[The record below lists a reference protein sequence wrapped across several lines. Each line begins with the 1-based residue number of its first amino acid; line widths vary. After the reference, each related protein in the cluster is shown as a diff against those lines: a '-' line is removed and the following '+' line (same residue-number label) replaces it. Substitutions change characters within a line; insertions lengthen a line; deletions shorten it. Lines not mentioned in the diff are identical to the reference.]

1 MADTDRNA
9 TPSPSVRRRRRWRG
23 RLAGLGLLGL
33 AAGAALAAG
42 QWATTRIEDRLA
54 ARVRAELAQQ
64 SLDWARIAADGLEVR
79 LTGTAPD
86 EIQHLRAVA
95 AASGAAASVTG
106 LSRVSD
112 AVTVASADRPAPP
125 PFRLEILRNE
135 QGTSVIGLAPRAM
148 QRRPLIERLGRAA
161 GPARLTD
168 LLELADHPVP
178 DHWDAAVGFAV
189 AAAEQ
194 MPRAKIAVT
203 PGRVEITAVTNGQAE
218 KTRLEQALSLAL
230 PAGVVLATHITAP
243 RPVIAPFVLEI
254 ARDAEGTSLSRCSA
268 DTIPSRDAIL
278 AAAAEAGVA
287 GTPGCEV
294 GLGAPSPQWS
304 AAAVAGIE
312 ALAALPAGR
321 LTITD
326 TQVVLDA
333 PAQATEG
340 FAAARDRLA
349 QALPR
354 SFALTAMLAPP
365 APGDPAAGDAPPQLV
380 VDTGPQGVRLQ
391 GAVPDERMGAA
402 LASLVAAR
410 LGPADAAGLTVR
422 GDTPPGW
429 AARGMAAVEALDVL
443 DRGTATVTPA
453 LIALDGTTGNPA
465 AAAEIAARL
474 GMRLGAGAAYEL
486 ALSYDPR
493 LDPASDLPDGQ
504 QCVDA
509 LNTAMQQA
517 EIGFEP
523 NRAALAGEVGPSIA
537 ALAER
542 LEPCSDFRIE
552 VGGHTDSQGSAEF
565 NRKLS
570 ADRARA
576 VIAALAEAGA
586 DTRHLTAVGHG
597 ADRPVA
603 TNATPEGREANRR
616 IEFRLLSPEPV
627 TTEPPVQITT
637 RGVTVAVEAA
647 NGAAAPDRG
656 AEGQDTSPEDAGTGK
671 EGGATTPDSDAERQ
685 NAGPEGAVAD
695 GRDASQAPPEEAAE
709 GGAAEAASEAAAE
722 GDGAEDAAGATAE
735 DAGGAT
741 ADDAP
746 SATGDAGD
754 TPIPATAALAPVAAP
769 GGSPPE
775 DSAPEASAADAPAG
789 EASATDSPQ
798 PGAPED
804 AGADGTTPLQDG
816 TDAAATTAPAGDIG
830 AAADIEADGPSSPQ
844 DSADAA
850 AATAPAGEA
859 GAPEDAEGGSTTPP
873 QDSADAAAA
882 TALAGDTGAPD
893 DAEADG
899 VIPPQDGT
907 NAAAAT
913 TPAGEAGAAAGTG
926 ADGTLSPQDAAA
938 AAPEGTAPRPPP
950 ARPSR

>member
-9 TPSPSVRRRRRWRG
+9 TPSPSVRGRRRWRG

-278 AAAAEAGVA
+278 AAASEAGVA

-312 ALAALPAGR
+312 ALAALPAGQ

-333 PAQATEG
+333 PAQAAEG

-354 SFALTAMLAPP
+354 SFALTATLAPP
-365 APGDPAAGDAPPQLV
+365 APGDPAAGDGPLQLLV
-380 VDTGPQGVRLQ
+380 STGPQGVRLQ

-410 LGPADAAGLTVR
+410 LGPADAAGLAVR

-576 VIAALAEAGA
+576 VIAALAEVGA

-637 RGVTVAVEAA
+637 RGVTVAVAAA

-656 AEGQDTSPEDAGTGK
+656 AEGQDASPEGAGTG
-671 EGGATTPDSDAERQ
+671 GDDGTTTPDSDAERQ

-695 GRDASQAPPEEAAE
+695 DGDAAQAPPEETAE
-709 GGAAEAASEAAAE
+709 DDAAEAASEAAAE

-735 DAGGAT
+735 DPGGAA

-746 SATGDAGD
+746 SASGDAGD
-754 TPIPATAALAPVAAP
+754 DTPTPATAAPAPEAAS
-769 GGSPPE
+769 GGSAPE
-775 DSAPEASAADAPAG
+775 DSAPEASAADTPAGETSASNSSQPGEPEDAGAGSTTSPQDSAAAAAATAPAG
-789 EASATDSPQ
+789 EAGT
-798 PGAPED
+798 PED
-804 AGADGTTPLQDG
+804 AGGDGTTPPQDG
-816 TDAAATTAPAGDIG
+816 TDAAAATALAGDTGAPAGAG
-830 AAADIEADGPSSPQ
+830 ADGPSSPQ

-859 GAPEDAEGGSTTPP
+859 GAPAGADTDGTTLP
-873 QDSADAAAA
+873 QDSA
-882 TALAGDTGAPD
+882 
-893 DAEADG
+893 
-899 VIPPQDGT
+899 
-907 NAAAAT
+907 
-913 TPAGEAGAAAGTG
+913 
-926 ADGTLSPQDAAA
+926 A
-938 AAPEGTAPRPPP
+938 AAPAGTAPRPPP

>member
-64 SLDWARIAADGLEVR
+64 SLDWAWIAADGLEVR

-178 DHWDAAVGFAV
+178 DHWDAAVSFAV

-254 ARDAEGTSLSRCSA
+254 AREPEGTTLTRCSA

-294 GLGAPSPQWS
+294 GLGAPSPQWA

-333 PAQATEG
+333 PAQAAEG

-354 SFALTAMLAPP
+354 SFALTVTLAPP
-365 APGDPAAGDAPPQLV
+365 APGDPAAADGPLQLLV
-380 VDTGPQGVRLQ
+380 SAGPQGVRLQ

-410 LGPADAAGLTVR
+410 LGPADAAGLAVR

-537 ALAER
+537 ALAGR

-576 VIAALAEAGA
+576 VITALAEAGA

-637 RGVTVAVEAA
+637 RGVTVAVAAA

-656 AEGQDTSPEDAGTGK
+656 AEGQD
-671 EGGATTPDSDAERQ
+671 
-685 NAGPEGAVAD
+685 AGPEGA
-695 GRDASQAPPEEAAE
+695 GDAAQAPPEEAAE
-709 GGAAEAASEAAAE
+709 GGAAEA
-722 GDGAEDAAGATAE
+722 GATAE
-735 DAGGAT
+735 DPAGAA
-741 ADDAP
+741 ADDAR
-746 SATGDAGD
+746 SASGDAGD
-754 TPIPATAALAPVAAP
+754 DTPTPATAAPAPEPAP
-769 GGSPPE
+769 GGSAPE

-789 EASATDSPQ
+789 DASAADSPQ

-804 AGADGTTPLQDG
+804 AGADGTTPPQDG
-816 TDAAATTAPAGDIG
+816 TDAATATAPARE
-830 AAADIEADGPSSPQ
+830 ARASADTGADGPASPQ
-844 DSADAA
+844 DSADAT

-859 GAPEDAEGGSTTPP
+859 GAPEDTEADGVISP
-873 QDSADAAAA
+873 QDSADAAA
-882 TALAGDTGAPD
+882 T
-893 DAEADG
+893 
-899 VIPPQDGT
+899 
-907 NAAAAT
+907 T
-913 TPAGEAGAAAGTG
+913 TPAREAGAPADAG
-926 ADGTLSPQDAAA
+926 ADGTASAQDGAA
-938 AAPEGTAPRPPP
+938 AAPAGPAPRPPP

>member
-9 TPSPSVRRRRRWRG
+9 TPSPSVRRRCRWRG

-112 AVTVASADRPAPP
+112 AVTVASADQPAPP

-161 GPARLTD
+161 GPARLTN

-254 ARDAEGTSLSRCSA
+254 ARDAEGTRLSRCSA

-321 LTITD
+321 LTITN

-333 PAQATEG
+333 PAQAAEG

-354 SFALTAMLAPP
+354 SFALTATLAPP
-365 APGDPAAGDAPPQLV
+365 APGDPAAGDGQLQLLV
-380 VDTGPQGVRLQ
+380 STGPQGVRLQ

-410 LGPADAAGLTVR
+410 LGPADAAGLAVR

-552 VGGHTDSQGSAEF
+552 VGGHTNSQGSAQF

-576 VIAALAEAGA
+576 VITALAEAGA

-603 TNATPEGREANRR
+603 SNATPEGREANRR

-637 RGVTVAVEAA
+637 RGVTVAVAEA

-656 AEGQDTSPEDAGTGK
+656 AEGQDASPEGAGAGDDGTRTDG
-671 EGGATTPDSDAERQ
+671 DAERQ
-685 NAGPEGAVAD
+685 DAGPEDAVAD
-695 GRDASQAPPEEAAE
+695 GGEAAEAPPEEAAE
-709 GGAAEAASEAAAE
+709 DGAAEAASEAAAE
-722 GDGAEDAAGATAE
+722 GDGADAAAAARDAAGATG
-735 DAGGAT
+735 DAASST
-741 ADDAP
+741 
-746 SATGDAGD
+746 TGDAGD
-754 TPIPATAALAPVAAP
+754 TPDPATAALTPGAAP
-769 GGSPPE
+769 NGSTPG
-775 DSAPEASAADAPAG
+775 DSAPEASAADAGEAPAANSPQPGTAGASADAEADGSTPPQDGANAAAATMPAG
-789 EASATDSPQ
+789 EA
-798 PGAPED
+798 GAPED
-804 AGADGTTPLQDG
+804 AGADGTTSPQDG
-816 TDAAATTAPAGDIG
+816 ADAPAETSPTGEAGAPAG
-830 AAADIEADGPSSPQ
+830 AEADGTTSPQ
-844 DSADAA
+844 DGADAA
-850 AATAPAGEA
+850 APTAPAGEA
-859 GAPEDAEGGSTTPP
+859 GAPAGAE
-873 QDSADAAAA
+873 
-882 TALAGDTGAPD
+882 
-893 DAEADG
+893 
-899 VIPPQDGT
+899 
-907 NAAAAT
+907 
-913 TPAGEAGAAAGTG
+913 AGEAGAPASVE
-926 ADGTLSPQDAAA
+926 ADGTTSPQGGAA
-938 AAPEGTAPRPPP
+938 AAPAGTTPRPPP

>member
-9 TPSPSVRRRRRWRG
+9 TPSPSTRRRWRA

-178 DHWDAAVGFAV
+178 EHWDAAVGFAV

-203 PGRVEITAVTNGQAE
+203 PGRVEITAVANGQAE

-230 PAGVVLATHITAP
+230 PAGVVLATNITAP

-254 ARDAEGTSLSRCSA
+254 TRDAEGTILNRCSA

-287 GTPGCEV
+287 GTPGCQV

-321 LTITD
+321 LAITD
-326 TQVVLDA
+326 TQVLLDA
-333 PAQATEG
+333 PAQSAEG

-354 SFALTAMLAPP
+354 SFALTATLAPQ
-365 APGDPAAGDAPPQLV
+365 APGDPAAGDGPLQLLV
-380 VDTGPQGVRLQ
+380 STGPQGVRLQ

-410 LGPADAAGLTVR
+410 LGPADTAGLAVR

-523 NRAALAGEVGPSIA
+523 NRAALAGEVAPSIA
-537 ALAER
+537 ALAEQ
-542 LEPCSDFRIE
+542 LEPCGDFRIE
-552 VGGHTDSQGSAEF
+552 VGGHTDSQGSAQF

-603 TNATPEGREANRR
+603 SNATPEGREANRR

-637 RGVTVAVEAA
+637 RGVTVAMAEAD
-647 NGAAAPDRG
+647 GAAAPDRG
-656 AEGQDTSPEDAGTGK
+656 AEGRDASPE
-671 EGGATTPDSDAERQ
+671 GAVGDTAAASDRDAERQ
-685 NAGPEGAVAD
+685 DAGPEDAVAD
-695 GRDASQAPPEEAAE
+695 ATAEAPSEEAAA
-709 GGAAEAASEAAAE
+709 GDVAEAAPDAAAE
-722 GDGAEDAAGATAE
+722 GDAGEDAAGATAE
-735 DAGGAT
+735 DTAGAAATASASAAGGA
-741 ADDAP
+741 
-746 SATGDAGD
+746 GN
-754 TPIPATAALAPVAAP
+754 TPAPATAALTPDAAP
-769 GGSPPE
+769 DASAPA
-775 DSAPEASAADAPAG
+775 DAAPEASAPDAAAD
-789 EASATDSPQ
+789 EASAADSPQ
-798 PGAPED
+798 PDTVATPAEAEADATTSPQNSTDTAAAATPAGNAAAPEA
-804 AGADGTTPLQDG
+804 AGADGSASPQDG
-816 TDAAATTAPAGDIG
+816 AVAAVTTAPAR
-830 AAADIEADGPSSPQ
+830 
-844 DSADAA
+844 
-850 AATAPAGEA
+850 EA
-859 GAPEDAEGGSTTPP
+859 GVPANAGTGSTTPP
-873 QDSADAAAA
+873 QDSANTATATTPAGEAAAPEA
-882 TALAGDTGAPD
+882 
-893 DAEADG
+893 AEADG
-899 VIPPQDGT
+899 TTPPQDGADT
-907 NAAAAT
+907 AAAT
-913 TPAGEAGAAAGTG
+913 TPAGEAGAPAGAE
-926 ADGTLSPQDAAA
+926 ADGTTSPQDGAAA
-938 AAPEGTAPRPPP
+938 TAPAGTTPRPPP

>member
-112 AVTVASADRPAPP
+112 AVTVASADQPAPP

-254 ARDAEGTSLSRCSA
+254 ARDAEGTRLSRCSA

-287 GTPGCEV
+287 GTQGCEV

-326 TQVVLDA
+326 TKVVLDA
-333 PAQATEG
+333 PAQAAEG

-354 SFALTAMLAPP
+354 SFALTATLAPP
-365 APGDPAAGDAPPQLV
+365 APGDPAAGDGPLQLLV
-380 VDTGPQGVRLQ
+380 STGPQGVRLQ

-410 LGPADAAGLTVR
+410 LGPADAAGLAVR

-443 DRGTATVTPA
+443 DRGTATGTPA

-542 LEPCSDFRIE
+542 LEPCSEFRIE
-552 VGGHTDSQGSAEF
+552 VGGHTDSQGSAQF

-576 VIAALAEAGA
+576 VITALAEAGA
-586 DTRHLTAVGHG
+586 DIRHLTAVGHG

-603 TNATPEGREANRR
+603 SNATPEGREANRR

-637 RGVTVAVEAA
+637 RGVTVAVAEA

-656 AEGQDTSPEDAGTGK
+656 AEGQDASPEGAGA
-671 EGGATTPDSDAERQ
+671 GGDGTTTDGDAEGQ

-695 GRDASQAPPEEAAE
+695 GGEAAE
-709 GGAAEAASEAAAE
+709 APSEGGAEDGAAKAASEAAAE
-722 GDGAEDAAGATAE
+722 DDGADAAAAARDAAGATA
-735 DAGGAT
+735 DAASST
-741 ADDAP
+741 
-746 SATGDAGD
+746 TGDAGD
-754 TPIPATAALAPVAAP
+754 TPNPATAALTPGAAP
-769 GGSPPE
+769 NGSTPG
-775 DSAPEASAADAPAG
+775 DSAPEASAADAG
-789 EASATDSPQ
+789 EASAANSSQ
-798 PGAPED
+798 PGTAGASED
-804 AGADGTTPLQDG
+804 AGADGTTSPQDG
-816 TDAAATTAPAGDIG
+816 ADAAAETSPTGEAGAPAG
-830 AAADIEADGPSSPQ
+830 AEADGTTSPQ

-850 AATAPAGEA
+850 APTALAGEA
-859 GAPEDAEGGSTTPP
+859 GASEDAGAGGTTPP
-873 QDSADAAAA
+873 QDSADAAAP
-882 TALAGDTGAPD
+882 TAPARESGAP
-893 DAEADG
+893 AS
-899 VIPPQDGT
+899 V
-907 NAAAAT
+907 
-913 TPAGEAGAAAGTG
+913 G
-926 ADGTLSPQDAAA
+926 ADGTASPQEGAA
-938 AAPEGTAPRPPP
+938 AAPAGTPPRPPP